1 MFWKE
6 FLGEKC
12 AHFCGLL
19 LGILFLSTTLAA
31 MGLSWK
37 PIAFLSV
44 VWALCVLAPLAWEY
58 AHKLPFCRQAAG
70 LEGQDVPCARYASM
84 LRRPD
89 FWEGAVIWDLLDR
102 SERELNEKL
111 AAVSQENRE
120 YREYVETW
128 VHEIKTPISTLRL
141 AGENHPG
148 PLADRLKEPLS
159 AIERHVEEALFYAR
173 SGSVHQDYLIRPM
186 SLQDAI
192 NEVMLRYAEPI
203 LNYGFVLTRPQEDP
217 LVYSDEKWVHFILGQ
232 IVANALQYR
241 SPSPR
246 LAFSILEQEQS
257 VILRVADNGPG
268 IPEKDLPRVFEKG
281 FTGENGRRKN
291 RRSTGLGLYLVQKLC
306 DRLGLGVSVTS
317 RVGEGTAVEL
327 VFPRSKFHLASAGRE
342 T

>member
-6 FLGEKC
+6 FLREKC

-37 PIAFLSV
+37 PIAFLSA
-44 VWALCVLAPLAWEY
+44 VWTVCVGAPLAWEY
-58 AHKLPFCRQAAG
+58 VRKLPFCRQAAG

-89 FWEGAVIWDLLDR
+89 FWESTAVWDLLDR

-111 AAVSQENRE
+111 AAVIRENRE

-128 VHEIKTPISTLRL
+128 VHEIKTPISAIRL
-141 AGENHPG
+141 AQENHPG
-148 PLADRLKEPLS
+148 PLADRLKSPLL

-186 SLQDAI
+186 SLQTAIDA
-192 NEVMLRYAEPI
+192 VLLRHAEPI
-203 LNYGFVLTRPQEDP
+203 INYGFALTRPEEDP
-217 LVYSDEKWVHFILGQ
+217 VVYSDEKWVDFILGQ
-232 IVANALQYR
+232 IVANAIQYR
-241 SPSPR
+241 SPSPG
-246 LAFSILEQEQS
+246 LAFSVLEQEQS
-257 VILRVADNGPG
+257 VVLRVADNGPG

-291 RRSTGLGLYLVQKLC
+291 RRSTGLGLYLVKKLC
-306 DRLGLGVSVTS
+306 DRLGLGVSVKS
-317 RVGEGTAVEL
+317 RAGEGTVVDL
-327 VFPRSKFHLASAGRE
+327 VFPRSGFHLAPTGRE